1 MTRDPELVRASDIG
15 LWAYC
20 HRAWWLARV
29 QQAPHQK
36 PELLAHGIEMHAE
49 HGARLAHAQWL
60 QRAGLW
66 LVVVAVIMAM
76 LALLLLLVLPRL
88 FG

>member
-1 MTRDPELVRASDIG
+1 MPRDPELVRASDIG

-29 QQAPHQK
+29 QQAPHQN
-36 PELLAHGIEMHAE
+36 PQQLAHGIEMHTE
-49 HGARLAHAQWL
+49 HGARLAQAQRL
-60 QRAGLW
+60 QRAGVW
-66 LVVVAVIMAM
+66 LMLVAL
-76 LALLLLLVLPRL
+76 LALLALLVLSRL

>member
-1 MTRDPELVRASDIG
+1 MSRDPELVRASDIG

-29 QQAPHQK
+29 QGVPHQN
-36 PELLAHGIEMHAE
+36 PQQLAYGLEVHAE
-49 HGARLAHAQWL
+49 HGARLAHAQRL
-60 QRAGLW
+60 QRVGVW
-66 LVVVAVIMAM
+66 
-76 LALLLLLVLPRL
+76 LALLGLLALLALLVLPRL